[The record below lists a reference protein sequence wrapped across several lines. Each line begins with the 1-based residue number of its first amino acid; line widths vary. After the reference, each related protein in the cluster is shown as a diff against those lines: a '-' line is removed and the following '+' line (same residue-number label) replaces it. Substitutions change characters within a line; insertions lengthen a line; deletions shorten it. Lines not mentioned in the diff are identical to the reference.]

1 MCYSPRKRQPGCQ
14 FINEQDPMKNIYLP
28 LVVGVACCVG
38 CRTSQVSQSQRLQ
51 SVVAEVLV
59 EHHFAPPTIVC
70 GTNGILW
77 AVAARP
83 HSETAVEV
91 AQAEMRPDGRV
102 TVEILSYQYVG
113 SNWAILGR
121 LFTHDHPEQEAL
133 VMQSAIRERLLR
145 KR

>member
-1 MCYSPRKRQPGCQ
+1 MY
-14 FINEQDPMKNIYLP
+14 FP

-38 CRTSQVSQSQRLQ
+38 CRTSQVSQSQRLR
-51 SVVAEVLV
+51 SVVAEVIV

-70 GTNGILW
+70 GTNCILW

-83 HSETAVEV
+83 HSESAVEV
-91 AQAEMRPDGRV
+91 SQVEMRPDGRV

-113 SNWAILGR
+113 SDWAILGR
-121 LFTHDHPEQEAL
+121 LFTRDHPEQEAL
-133 VMQSAIRERLLR
+133 VMQSAIRDRLLR

>member
-1 MCYSPRKRQPGCQ
+1 MRYSPRKRQPGCQ
-14 FINEQDPMKNIYLP
+14 FTNKQDPMKSVYLP
-28 LVVGVACCVG
+28 LLVGVACCVG
-38 CRTSQVSQSQRLQ
+38 CRTSQNSQSQRWQ
-51 SVVAEVLV
+51 PVVAEVLV
-59 EHHFAPPTIVC
+59 EHHFTPPTILR

-102 TVEILSYQYVG
+102 TVEILSYQYIG
-113 SNWAILGR
+113 SDWAILGR

-133 VMQSAIRERLLR
+133 VMQSAIRDR
-145 KR
+145 

>member
-1 MCYSPRKRQPGCQ
+1 
-14 FINEQDPMKNIYLP
+14 MKNVYLP
-28 LVVGVACCVG
+28 LLVGVACCVG
-38 CRTSQVSQSQRLQ
+38 CRTSQNSQSQRWQ
-51 SVVAEVLV
+51 PVVAEVLV
-59 EHHFAPPTIVC
+59 EHHFTPPTILR

-102 TVEILSYQYVG
+102 TVEILSYQYIG
-113 SNWAILGR
+113 SDWAILGR

-133 VMQSAIRERLLR
+133 VMQSAIRDRLLR

>member
-1 MCYSPRKRQPGCQ
+1 
-14 FINEQDPMKNIYLP
+14 MKNIYLP
-28 LVVGVACCVG
+28 LVVGVACGVG

-59 EHHFAPPTIVC
+59 EHHFAPPTIIC

-83 HSETAVEV
+83 HSESAVEV
-91 AQAEMRPDGRV
+91 SQVEMRRDGRA

-113 SNWAILGR
+113 SDWAILGR

-133 VMQSAIRERLLR
+133 VMQSAIRDRLLR

>member
-1 MCYSPRKRQPGCQ
+1 
-14 FINEQDPMKNIYLP
+14 MKNIYLP

-83 HSETAVEV
+83 HSESAVEV
-91 AQAEMRPDGRV
+91 SQVEMRPDGRV

-133 VMQSAIRERLLR
+133 VMQSAIRDRLLR

>member
-1 MCYSPRKRQPGCQ
+1 
-14 FINEQDPMKNIYLP
+14 MKNIYLP

-38 CRTSQVSQSQRLQ
+38 CRTSQISQGQRLQ

-59 EHHFAPPTIVC
+59 EHHFAPPTIVR

-83 HSETAVEV
+83 HSESAVEV
-91 AQAEMRPDGRV
+91 AQVEMHPDGGATIQIV
-102 TVEILSYQYVG
+102 SYQYG
-113 SNWAILGR
+113 PSDWAILGR
-121 LFTHDHPEQEAL
+121 LFTNDRPEQEAV
-133 VMQSAIRERLLR
+133 VMQSAIRDSLPR

>member
-1 MCYSPRKRQPGCQ
+1 
-14 FINEQDPMKNIYLP
+14 MKNIYLP

-83 HSETAVEV
+83 HSESAVEV
-91 AQAEMRPDGRV
+91 SQVEMRPDGRV

>member
-1 MCYSPRKRQPGCQ
+1 
-14 FINEQDPMKNIYLP
+14 MKNIYLP

-59 EHHFAPPTIVC
+59 EHHFAPHHS
-70 GTNGILW
+70 LW
-77 AVAARP
+77 HKRYPVAVAARP
-83 HSETAVEV
+83 HSESAVEV
-91 AQAEMRPDGRV
+91 SQVEMRPDGRV

-133 VMQSAIRERLLR
+133 VMQSAIRDRLLR